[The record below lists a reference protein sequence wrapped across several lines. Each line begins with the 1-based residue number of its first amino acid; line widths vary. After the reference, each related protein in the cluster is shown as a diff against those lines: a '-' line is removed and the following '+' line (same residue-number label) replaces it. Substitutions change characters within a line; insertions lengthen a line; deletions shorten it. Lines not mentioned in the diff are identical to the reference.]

1 MPSAPSKS
9 AEAIVAILTPPACRE
24 EVLGDLYERY
34 RSPAQYGFEALITI
48 PLVIL
53 SRIRRTADPQVLMMQ
68 ALALYLAFLGAAWF
82 RDSRLLSQEWG
93 ILRLALPPGLV
104 LLALVLDDAYAKP
117 GRRSPGGM
125 MMGPA
130 IGLGLAFLSQA
141 MLRSRNSPA
150 ALPVEVMVY
159 GSAMSF
165 LSSSAIRI
173 LFPPVTNRAQG
184 VGAPADW
191 LKQTGDPIEIPR
203 GAMQLGAGLFTLLAA
218 LIVYELWWRR

>member
-9 AEAIVAILTPPACRE
+9 AEALVAILTPPACRE

-53 SRIRRTADPQVLMMQ
+53 SRIRRTADPQVVLMQ

-82 RDSRLLSQEWG
+82 RDARLLSQEWG
-93 ILRLALPPGLV
+93 MLRLALPPAITLF
-104 LLALVLDDAYAKP
+104 ALVVNDAYAKP
-117 GRRSPGGM
+117 GPRSFGSLM
-125 MMGPA
+125 LGPA
-130 IGLGLAFLSQA
+130 IGLGLAFLSK
-141 MLRSRNSPA
+141 A
-150 ALPVEVMVY
+150 ALPLDVMIY

-165 LSSSAIRI
+165 LSASAIRM
-173 LFPPVTNRAQG
+173 LFPPVTSRPQG

-191 LKQTGDPIEIPR
+191 LKQAGDPIEIPR
-203 GAMQLGAGLFTLLAA
+203 GAMRLGAGLFTLLAV
-218 LIVYELWWRR
+218 LIMYELWWRR